1 MGSRGLLIISDT
13 IDLVEISFFI
23 ILVILVTEAALH
35 FVHGLLVLNCNFRA
49 TRSIKVRITLLSIIL
64 IESGL
69 VTALVNRL
77 MAKTIICLRI
87 RMTSWL
93 ILEGLKIARLRI
105 KLKLRRVI

>member
-1 MGSRGLLIISDT
+1 MIISDT

-23 ILVILVTEAALH
+23 ILVTEAALH
-35 FVHGLLVLNCNFRA
+35 FVHSLLVLNCNFRA

-77 MAKTIICLRI
+77 MAKTIIGLKI

-93 ILEGLKIARLRI
+93 ILEGLKIA
-105 KLKLRRVI
+105 